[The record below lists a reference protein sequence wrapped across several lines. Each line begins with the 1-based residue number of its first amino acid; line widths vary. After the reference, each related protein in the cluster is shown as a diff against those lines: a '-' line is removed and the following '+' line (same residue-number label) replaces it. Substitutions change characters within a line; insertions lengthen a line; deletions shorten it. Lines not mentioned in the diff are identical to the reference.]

1 MAIHRRSVARDSGN
15 NETFAAQPIDM
26 ASPEDVARASVAI
39 GFGKRTQDRAWAWY
53 EKLGEVHQAVGRA
66 AKVAG
71 YADLGVYVLNADG
84 SRGRLVTG
92 GVEAKVAATLYS
104 SFGGP
109 RGLIERFFEH
119 MKVPGDTYLI
129 RCRTDGA
136 HDGYD
141 FVSAREWEP
150 DSLAAYQSALKQ
162 GKSAAGMTLK
172 RITQRSSK
180 RNGRSSVSEALYQEV
195 MPHDLLGRVWRP
207 GSYVEEADS
216 PLYALDDVCEI
227 LHWLTRG
234 ILSKLK
240 SRLAM
245 NGAVTIAQE
254 VNEARSAAPSGKPG
268 EFHSNKVINEFL
280 KMSMF
285 STMNPD
291 DPTSSLPV
299 FLTVPGQFVEN
310 ALKFHTMDRSI
321 DEIEMNLRAEMT
333 DRILFGLDINPQMV
347 KGGGDANHWGAW
359 AATDDEKRVNV
370 QPDLDTLCWALT
382 RLVLRREMLDAGL
395 PAGRINRRCV
405 GWDLSRANA
414 KTNPAEDALQL
425 ADRVAVG
432 PPAMRRMTGVP
443 ETDAPTE
450 LESVRMIGV
459 LNNDPYLATF
469 EMEVAKRIDWDKV
482 GSAKTGPA
490 ADSAGPPSK
499 AKPGKGQPGSPS
511 DNQTD
516 TSKRKRPA

>member
-1 MAIHRRSVARDSGN
+1 MAIHRRNVQRDSGAT
-15 NETFAAQPIDM
+15 ESFAAQPIDM
-26 ASPEDVARASVAI
+26 ATPEDVKRVSITV
-39 GFGKRTQDRAWAWY
+39 GFGKRTEARAWDWY

-71 YADLGVYVLNADG
+71 YADLGVYTLNADG
-84 SRGRLVTG
+84 TRGKLVTG
-92 GVEAKVAATLYS
+92 GTEAKVASMLYS
-104 SFGGP
+104 SLGGQ

-119 MKVPGDTYLI
+119 IKVPGDTYLI
-129 RCRTDGA
+129 RCRTAGQ

-150 DSLAAYQSALKQ
+150 ESLRAYESALK
-162 GKSAAGMTLK
+162 AGDTAGLKLK
-172 RITQRSSK
+172 RITQRTSRRGK
-180 RNGRSSVSEALYQEV
+180 GGNEALTQDVEPGDV
-195 MPHDLLGRVWRP
+195 LGRVWRP
-207 GSYVEEADS
+207 GSYLEEADS
-216 PLYALDDVCEI
+216 PLYALDDTCEI

-254 VNEARSAAPSGKPG
+254 VNEARSAAPTGKPG
-268 EFHSNKVINEFL
+268 EFHNNKVIDQFL
-280 KMSMF
+280 RMSMF
-285 STMNPD
+285 SALNPD

-299 FLTVPGQFVEN
+299 FLTVPGALVDS

-321 DEIEMNLRAEMT
+321 DEIEMKLRAEMIE
-333 DRILFGLDINPQMV
+333 RILFGLDINPQMV
-347 KGGGDANHWGAW
+347 KGAGEANHWGAW
-359 AATDDEKRVNV
+359 AASDDEKRVNI

-382 RLVLRREMLDAGL
+382 RLVLRREMLDAGI
-395 PAGRINRRCV
+395 PAGRINKRCV
-405 GWDLSRANA
+405 GWDLSRASA

-425 ADRVAVG
+425 ADRIAVG
-432 PPAMRRMTGVP
+432 PKALRRLTGVD
-443 ETDAPTE
+443 EADAPDE

-459 LNNDPYLATF
+459 KNNDPYLATF
-469 EMEVAKRIDWDKV
+469 EMDVAKRIDWDKV

-490 ADSAGPPSK
+490 ADSAGPPTK

-516 TSKRKRPA
+516 TPKQKRPA